1 MEKLDFQIKQALK
14 EVQKIKSKMEEEAY
28 INPEI
33 TEQENQKA
41 NELYKSG
48 KIPDALKIYNE
59 AIKRNPKL
67 TKYYTNR
74 ASCFIKLM
82 EFSFSY

>member
-1 MEKLDFQIKQALK
+1 MEKLDFHIKQALK

-48 KIPDALKIYNE
+48 KIPDALKFIM
-59 AIKRNPKL
+59 KL
-67 TKYYTNR
+67 LKIN
-74 ASCFIKLM
+74 
-82 EFSFSY
+82 

>member
-1 MEKLDFQIKQALK
+1 
-14 EVQKIKSKMEEEAY
+14 MEEEAY

-41 NELYKSG
+41 NKLYKSG
-48 KIPDALKIYNE
+48 KFPDALKIYNE
-59 AIKRNPKL
+59 AIKSNPKL
-67 TKYYTNR
+67 PKYYTNR

-82 EFSFSY
+82 EFSFSF

>member
-1 MEKLDFQIKQALK
+1 MEKPDSRIKQALK
-14 EVQKIKSKMEEEAY
+14 EVQKIKLKMEEEAY
-28 INPEI
+28 INCEI
-33 TEQENQKA
+33 VEQENQKA

-48 KIPDALKIYNE
+48 KIPDALKIHNE